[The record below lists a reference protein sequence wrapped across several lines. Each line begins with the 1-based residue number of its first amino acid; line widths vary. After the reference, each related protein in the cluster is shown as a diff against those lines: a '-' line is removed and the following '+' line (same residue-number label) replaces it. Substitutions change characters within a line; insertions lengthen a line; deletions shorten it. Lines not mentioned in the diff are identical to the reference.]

1 MNNLNYKT
9 VFNLKDKIIKKY
21 KYSLKNIF
29 EINNKNY
36 IYNTTRKLIPYFKN
50 EKKINYIKI
59 VKSKIL

>member
-36 IYNTTRKLIPYFKN
+36 IYNTTRKFIPYFKN
-50 EKKINYIKI
+50 EKKDKLYKN
-59 VKSKIL
+59 S